1 MITIAGAFADLPHF
15 DELGTTSSDGISPRV
30 ILAFNP
36 SKETQ
41 FTAQVSRGFRLGGIN
56 DPLNATLCQGND
68 LDIYG
73 GHPTWDDEKV
83 TNFEVGTKTRLAD
96 GRVTLNGAV
105 YLSKIDGLQV
115 VADAGSC
122 SSRII
127 LNADAESKGA
137 EVELFF
143 RPSEK
148 WDFGVS
154 ATYADAEITES
165 QLIPGTQTP
174 IGGIREG
181 NRLPTS
187 PQLQAVATLAYNFP
201 MASTESYVRLT
212 MQHVGTSYTQLAD
225 QEANFG
231 VIKDHPPGFISDG
244 SARLIPFGGVPLST
258 VINFDAELPSYE
270 IANLR
275 WGFSADTWEAAVFIN
290 DLFDERAQ
298 LSLDRE
304 RGRSA
309 RVGYLTNPP
318 RTFGVNLRGEVLIA
332 TGAGASPAPRDQMA
346 PPISMMGMR
355 SA

>member
-1 MITIAGAFADLPHF
+1 MKTHN
-15 DELGTTSSDGISPRV
+15 TSH
-30 ILAFNP
+30 LAIC
-36 SKETQ
+36 
-41 FTAQVSRGFRLGGIN
+41 FRLGGIN

-96 GRVTLNGAV
+96 GRVTLNGSV
-105 YLSKIDGLQV
+105 FLSKIDGLQV

-137 EVELFF
+137 EIELFV
-143 RPSEK
+143 RPNES
-148 WDFGVS
+148 WDLGLS

-165 QLIPGTQTP
+165 QLIPNTSTP

-201 MASTESYVRLT
+201 LGSSYESYVRFT
-212 MQHVGTSYTQLAD
+212 AQHVGSSYTQLAD

-231 VIKDHPPGFISDG
+231 LISNSLTRPPG
-244 SARLIPFGGVPLST
+244 SARLIDFGGIPADT
-258 VINFDAELPSYE
+258 NIAFDAELPSYE

-275 WGFSADTWEAAVFIN
+275 WGVRADRWEAAAFIN
-290 DLFDERAQ
+290 NLFDERAS

-318 RTFGVNLRGEVLIA
+318 RTFGVNLRVKF
-332 TGAGASPAPRDQMA
+332 
-346 PPISMMGMR
+346 
-355 SA
+355 